1 MHLIPASWSH
11 LHILVSVFPSVGLV
25 FVLGFY
31 VTSLVTNNEAMK
43 RSCLVLIG
51 LLGLLA
57 IPTYLSGDGSMV
69 ALAHDPKISQD
80 RVDNHYGWSLAA
92 LGMLALTGIA
102 AWLELWKFRR
112 VGRLSNN
119 ALHLVLGLGILT
131 LALMVVVGELGWE
144 ISHHELQMALR
155 ASPGVSASDIPEGVG
170 TSQGWSHVHMII
182 NHFPTVGFTLTL
194 ALFLAALVMDN
205 DVMKRASLAA
215 FTICAILGAPTYVT
229 GAAAMWA
236 LTDPPIAGITK
247 TAIDA
252 HRDMALLTLF
262 GLAFTGGASWMIL
275 WRHRYLGR
283 FNKNSLYL
291 VLAFAVITLGIM
303 AETGHRGGQIN
314 HPEIRTEPLPT
325 DAAAYLSPK
334 IEALINNVIWFVPWQ
349 TVHFFG
355 YSLVFGTV
363 LAVVLRVLGFWK
375 SVPFSAVHR
384 LLPLG
389 VFGVMMN
396 VFTGMLMLMA
406 DTYRY
411 VNETSF
417 TPKMILLPVGAIA
430 VLYFSLSD
438 RLWSVQAGEDAPIT
452 AKWVAVIV
460 LLAWIG
466 VIMGGRLLPYV

>member
-31 VTSLVTNNEAMK
+31 VASLVTNNELMK
-43 RSCLVLIG
+43 RACLAAFGI
-51 LLGLLA
+51 LGLLA
-57 IPTYLSGDGSMV
+57 IPTYLSGDGSMA
-69 ALAHDPKISQD
+69 ALAQDPKISAD
-80 RVDNHYGWSLAA
+80 RMDNHLGWSYT
-92 LGMLALTGIA
+92 ALTVLVLTGAA
-102 AWLELWKFRR
+102 AWYELWRFRR
-112 VGRLSNN
+112 VGRLSEN
-119 ALHLVLGLGILT
+119 ALNLVLGLAIAT
-131 LALMVVVGELGWE
+131 VALMIVVGELGWE
-144 ISHHELQMALR
+144 ISHHELQLVAR

-170 TSQGWSHVHMII
+170 TPQAWSHVHMIL
-182 NHFPTVGFTLTL
+182 NHFPTVGFTMAL
-194 ALFLAALVMDN
+194 AFYITGLVMNN
-205 DVMKRASLAA
+205 DVMKRSSLVA
-215 FTICAILGAPTYVT
+215 FVICAILGAPTYVT

-236 LTDPPIAGITK
+236 LTDPPMAGISK
-247 TAIDA
+247 AAIDA

-262 GLAFTGGASWMIL
+262 GLAFTGGTAWILL
-275 WRHRYLGR
+275 WRYRYLGR
-283 FNKNSLYL
+283 FSDRSLYT
-291 VLAFAVITLGIM
+291 VLAFAVITLAVM

-314 HPEIRTEPLPT
+314 HPEIRTEAVPT
-325 DAAAYLSPK
+325 DTAAYWSPK
-334 IEALINNVIWFVPWQ
+334 IETLINNVIWFVPWQ

-355 YSLVFGTV
+355 YSIVFGVV
-363 LAVVLRVLGFWK
+363 LAIVLRVLGFWK

-411 VNETSF
+411 VNETTF
-417 TPKMILLPVGAIA
+417 TPKMIFLPIGAIV
-430 VLYFSLSD
+430 VLYFSLSE
-438 RLWSVQAGEDAPIT
+438 RLWNVKAGEDAPMT

-460 LLAWIG
+460 LLSWIG